1 MLAVLLMVQ
10 VLVTGDAD
18 REVVRFFVDTG
29 QKRRA
34 GLWLITDGV
43 SGQVLVVDTVKVGWK
58 SIAAV
63 PCYSLP
69 RRDSG
74 LVVSE
79 RWQRYRLST
88 RVALSSERCTSWLRA
103 EDAGQAQEWWN
114 ARSYLRQ
121 VGV

>member
-18 REVVRFFVDTG
+18 REVARFFVDTG

-79 RWQRYRLST
+79 RWQRYRLRSGWHCL
-88 RVALSSERCTSWLRA
+88 VK
-103 EDAGQAQEWWN
+103 DAPAGFEQKMPGRLKSGGMHA
-114 ARSYLRQ
+114 AI
-121 VGV
+121 